1 MTTRTPRT
9 NGSADDSAIKQ
20 RAHPLT
26 QEPYTIV
33 SQQMPDGQFIASI
46 AEDQSFCAT
55 ATTRYQAEESAAENY
70 ASRSIGNPAVV
81 SQADTADAGE
91 TKEEDGEWFRQHF
104 ADARHE
110 YAQGNFT
117 RIRVR

>member
-1 MTTRTPRT
+1 MATRTPRT
-9 NGSADDSAIKQ
+9 NAAADDSAIKQ

-26 QEPYTIV
+26 REPYTIV

-55 ATTRYQAEESAAENY
+55 ATTRHQAEETAADSY
-70 ASRSIGNPAVV
+70 ASRSIGNLAGVSNADPAH
-81 SQADTADAGE
+81 AGGAE
-91 TKEEDGEWFRQHF
+91 EEDGECFRQHF
-104 ADARHE
+104 AGARDE